1 MHHGIKMM
9 LLGIFL
15 AAASCWCLLMH
26 GSSTALDLFAV
37 AGAIVLPLA
46 ALLCFATGF
55 TEKRPKASNEYPD
68 VPQDKEDKE

>member
-1 MHHGIKMM
+1 MNKQLKLM

-26 GSSTALDLFAV
+26 GSGTSLDLFAV

-55 TEKRPKASNEYPD
+55 TEERSKESNEYPD